1 MIIALSQ
8 SALKNTQ
15 MPEQTIRI
23 CNKLGLHARASA
35 KLATE
40 ASSFKSEI
48 QLIKGTIAV
57 NCKSIMG
64 IMMLA
69 ACKGTELQ
77 LRAEGDDADDAITA
91 ITKLVNARFGEAE

>member
-1 MIIALSQ
+1 
-8 SALKNTQ
+8 

-23 CNKLGLHARASA
+23 SNKLGLHARASA

-40 ASSFKSEI
+40 ASRFESDIK
-48 QLIKGTIAV
+48 LIKGEIEV

-69 ACKGTELQ
+69 ACKGTDLQ
-77 LRAEGDDADDAITA
+77 LRAEGADAAAALAAITA
-91 ITKLVNARFGEAE
+91 LVNDRFGEAE

>member
-1 MIIALSQ
+1 M
-8 SALKNTQ
+8 Q
-15 MPEQTIRI
+15 MPEQSIRI

-40 ASSFKSEI
+40 ASRFKSEI
-48 QLIKGTIAV
+48 QLIKGDIAI

-69 ACKGTELQ
+69 ACKGTDLN
-77 LRAEGDDADDAITA
+77 LHAEGLDAQEALDAIKA
-91 ITKLVNARFGEAE
+91 LVDQRFGEAE

>member
-1 MIIALSQ
+1 MP
-8 SALKNTQ
+8 
-15 MPEQTIRI
+15 MPEQSPGTSSVSICNVSI

-40 ASSFKSEI
+40 ASGFTSDI
-48 QLIKGTIAV
+48 ILINGDVEV

-69 ACKGTELQ
+69 ACKGTDLQ
-77 LRAEGDDADDAITA
+77 LRAEGDDAPDALKA
-91 ITKLVNARFGEAE
+91 LKALVDNRFGEAE

>member
-1 MIIALSQ
+1 
-8 SALKNTQ
+8 
-15 MPEQTIRI
+15 MPEQLSGISHVSICDISI

-40 ASSFKSEI
+40 ASRFTSDI
-48 QLIKGTIAV
+48 MLIKADVEV

-69 ACKGTELQ
+69 ACKGTDLQ
-77 LRAEGDDADDAITA
+77 LRAEGGDAPAA
-91 ITKLVNARFGEAE
+91 LKALKALVDNRFGEAE